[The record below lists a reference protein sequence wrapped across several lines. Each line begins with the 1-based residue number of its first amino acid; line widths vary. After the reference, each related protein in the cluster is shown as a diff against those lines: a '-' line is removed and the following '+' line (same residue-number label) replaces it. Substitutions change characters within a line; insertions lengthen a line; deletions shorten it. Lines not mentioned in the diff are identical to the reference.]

1 MKLVTLLFTFMFF
14 TLGISQEVSQKKY
27 TFDIYVSDTCYVLKS
42 CIPDSLYRS
51 NFLRPVSY
59 PQQKSYSRKV
69 MPSNL
74 IALRGSTWV
83 DGCLVYKENY
93 IYDEQELKT
102 ILTEI
107 TQLGYGQIIIDIK

>member
-1 MKLVTLLFTFMFF
+1 MFF

-51 NFLRPVSY
+51 NFIRPVSHS
-59 PQQKSYSRKV
+59 QKEQYSRKV

-93 IYDEQELKT
+93 IYDEQELRT
-102 ILTEI
+102 LLTAI
-107 TQLGYGQIIIDIK
+107 TLLGYDQIIINTK